1 MTKSTLKKILK
12 VFLTLQWAKELPRQG
27 FIALGFKR
35 NEADSVAAHSWTTA
49 ILAYL
54 LASEMKKQGKKID
67 IEKTLK
73 MALFHDMA
81 ETIVGDVG
89 TFVKGMAKGAF
100 AGIEEEGLKWL
111 VSDLP
116 TKDEIISLV
125 EEYSQRKTLEARV
138 CKVADNL
145 DALAQAKGVPAAQSA
160 LKYFKEI
167 YHITKIPFHKT
178 AVEMILKDEIISL
191 VEEYSQR
198 KTLEARV
205 CKVANNLVALAQ
217 AKGVPAAQTALKY
230 FKEIYHITK
239 IPFHK
244 TAVEMILKD
253 EVEPERSWQ
262 KK

>member
-1 MTKSTLKKILK
+1 MKKILK

-49 ILAYL
+49 MLTYF
-54 LASEMKKQGKKID
+54 LASEMKKNGQKINVD
-67 IEKTLK
+67 KAVK

-100 AGIEEEGLKWL
+100 APIEEEGLRWL

-116 TKDEIISLV
+116 SKKEIISLV
-125 EEYSQRKTLEARV
+125 SEYMDRKTPEARLV
-138 CKVADNL
+138 KVTDNL
-145 DALAQAKGVPAAQSA
+145 DALAQAKGVPGAASA
-160 LKYFKEI
+160 LKYFKEV
-167 YHITKIPFHKT
+167 YHITKIPFHK
-178 AVEMILKDEIISL
+178 E
-191 VEEYSQR
+191 
-198 KTLEARV
+198 
-205 CKVANNLVALAQ
+205 
-217 AKGVPAAQTALKY
+217 
-230 FKEIYHITK
+230 
-239 IPFHK
+239 
-244 TAVEMILKD
+244 AVEMILKD

>member
-1 MTKSTLKKILK
+1 MEKITLRKILK

-49 ILAYL
+49 MLVYL
-54 LASEMKKQGKKID
+54 IATEMKKQGKRLDVDKAV
-67 IEKTLK
+67 K

-100 AGIEEEGLKWL
+100 APIEEEGLKWL
-111 VSDLP
+111 VKDLP
-116 TKDEIISLV
+116 SNREIVSLV
-125 EEYSQRKTLEARV
+125 EEYMQRKTLEARI

-145 DALAQAKGVPAAQSA
+145 DALAQAKGVPAAQ
-160 LKYFKEI
+160 
-167 YHITKIPFHKT
+167 
-178 AVEMILKDEIISL
+178 
-191 VEEYSQR
+191 
-198 KTLEARV
+198 
-205 CKVANNLVALAQ
+205 
-217 AKGVPAAQTALKY
+217 TALKY
-230 FKEIYHITK
+230 FKEVYHITK
-239 IPFHK
+239 IPWHK

-262 KK
+262 AKNH

>member
-1 MTKSTLKKILK
+1 MKPQTLKKILK

-49 ILAYL
+49 MLTYR
-54 LASEMKKQGKKID
+54 LASEMKKNGTKINVD
-67 IEKTLK
+67 KAVK
-73 MALFHDMA
+73 MAIFHDMA

-111 VSDLP
+111 VADLP
-116 TKDEIISLV
+116 QKEEIISLV
-125 EEYSQRKTLEARV
+125 EEYMQRKTPEARI

-160 LKYFKEI
+160 LKYFKEV
-167 YHITKIPFHKT
+167 YHITKIPWHKQ
-178 AVEMILKDEIISL
+178 AVEMIL
-191 VEEYSQR
+191 R
-198 KTLEARV
+198 
-205 CKVANNLVALAQ
+205 
-217 AKGVPAAQTALKY
+217 
-230 FKEIYHITK
+230 
-239 IPFHK
+239 
-244 TAVEMILKD
+244 D

>member
-1 MTKSTLKKILK
+1 MKTQTLKKILK

-49 ILAYL
+49 MLAYF
-54 LASEMKKQGKKID
+54 LATEMKKSGQKINT
-67 IEKTLK
+67 EKVIK

-100 AGIEEEGLKWL
+100 APIEEEGLRWL
-111 VSDLP
+111 VQDLP
-116 TKDEIISLV
+116 TNKEIVSLV
-125 EEYSQRKTLEARV
+125 KEYSQRKTLEARLV
-138 CKVADNL
+138 KLCDNL
-145 DALAQAKGVPAAQSA
+145 D
-160 LKYFKEI
+160 
-167 YHITKIPFHKT
+167 
-178 AVEMILKDEIISL
+178 
-191 VEEYSQR
+191 
-198 KTLEARV
+198 
-205 CKVANNLVALAQ
+205 ALAQ

-230 FKEIYHITK
+230 FKEVYHITK
-239 IPFHK
+239 IPWHK

>member
-1 MTKSTLKKILK
+1 MKKEILRKILK

-49 ILAYL
+49 MLTYFLAT
-54 LASEMKKQGKKID
+54 EMKKDGQKID
-67 IEKTLK
+67 VDKAIK

-111 VSDLP
+111 VNELP
-116 TKDEIISLV
+116 SKSEIIDLV
-125 EEYSQRKTLEARV
+125 EEYMKRKTLEARV

-160 LKYFKEI
+160 LKYFKEV
-167 YHITKIPFHKT
+167 YHITKIPFHK
-178 AVEMILKDEIISL
+178 E
-191 VEEYSQR
+191 
-198 KTLEARV
+198 
-205 CKVANNLVALAQ
+205 
-217 AKGVPAAQTALKY
+217 
-230 FKEIYHITK
+230 
-239 IPFHK
+239 
-244 TAVEMILKD
+244 AVEMILKD

>member
-1 MTKSTLKKILK
+1 MKREVLKKILK

-49 ILAYL
+49 MLTYFLAT
-54 LASEMKKQGKKID
+54 EMKKDGHKINVD
-67 IEKTLK
+67 KAIK

-100 AGIEEEGLKWL
+100 APIEEEGLRWL

-116 TKDEIISLV
+116 SKKEIITLV
-125 EEYSQRKTLEARV
+125 SEYMQRKTAEAKLV
-138 CKVADNL
+138 KVADNL
-145 DALAQAKGVPAAQSA
+145 DALAQAKGVPGAASA
-160 LKYFKEI
+160 LKYFKEV
-167 YHITKIPFHKT
+167 YHITKIPFHK
-178 AVEMILKDEIISL
+178 E
-191 VEEYSQR
+191 
-198 KTLEARV
+198 
-205 CKVANNLVALAQ
+205 
-217 AKGVPAAQTALKY
+217 
-230 FKEIYHITK
+230 
-239 IPFHK
+239 
-244 TAVEMILKD
+244 AVEMILKD